1 MKANEKKYALCKR
14 RFTKYKP
21 IQNDRHRDEGGSVE
35 GYGLRDHSAFEMVD
49 LISGVVRR

>member
-1 MKANEKKYALCKR
+1 
-14 RFTKYKP
+14 
-21 IQNDRHRDEGGSVE
+21 VE